1 MPYFMVNLYEYY
13 VFAYDNCEAYKFLPT
28 SNAFKIKALAIIRSK
43 DYKLKSN
50 WISFRRIATKLAQN
64 ICDIMLDLLRQFLG
78 FHCNCI
84 TC

>member
-1 MPYFMVNLYEYY
+1 MSIMFLLMITVKPTNSTSV
-13 VFAYDNCEAYKFLPT
+13 VFPT